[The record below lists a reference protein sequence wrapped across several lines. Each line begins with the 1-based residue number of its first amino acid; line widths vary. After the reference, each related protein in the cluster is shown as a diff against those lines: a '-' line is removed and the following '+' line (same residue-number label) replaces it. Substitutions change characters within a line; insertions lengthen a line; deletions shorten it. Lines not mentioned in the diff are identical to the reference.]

1 MSLTSRKQ
9 ELLAGISPPQPRQ
22 PAEKVEINGHY
33 YVTQQHL
40 ATMLGVGIRTL
51 SRWDA
56 SRIGPPRITV
66 GKTILYNEAKLPDW
80 LASHEIAHIEKANRR
95 PQPAKPS
102 KQSK

>member
-1 MSLTSRKQ
+1 MSLTGRKQ
-9 ELLAGISPPQPRQ
+9 ELLAGISSPEPRQ
-22 PAEKVEINGHY
+22 SMERVAINGHY

-66 GKTILYNEAKLPDW
+66 GKTILYNEAKLPEW
-80 LASHEIAHIEKANRR
+80 LASHEVGHVEKISRR
-95 PQPAKPS
+95 PRSVKPTKQPE
-102 KQSK
+102 

>member
-9 ELLAGISPPQPRQ
+9 ELLAGVSSPEPRQ
-22 PAEKVEINGHY
+22 SVERVAINGQY
-33 YVTQQHL
+33 YVTQQNL

-80 LASHEIAHIEKANRR
+80 LASHEIGHMEKADRR
-95 PQPAKPS
+95 SKSAKSS